1 MGFLIRTATEVDVP
15 GIVAAELAAGRT
27 APAAARAF
35 GLRIGSAIADPGR
48 LVLVAGM
55 PPDVPAGGGSA
66 VVGWAK
72 THQWDFPDGSAPA
85 GHYLAG
91 ITVLPDFRRRG
102 LAQELTEARLQW
114 IWQQAGDAWY
124 VVNARNQASLALHR
138 KWGFREVARGPGF
151 HTVTFDG
158 GEGVLLSA
166 ARPLS

>member
-1 MGFLIRTATEVDVP
+1 MGFP
-15 GIVAAELAAGRT
+15 GRT
-27 APAAARAF
+27 
-35 GLRIGSAIADPGR
+35 
-48 LVLVAGM
+48 
-55 PPDVPAGGGSA
+55 
-66 VVGWAK
+66 
-72 THQWDFPDGSAPA
+72 APA